1 MQLANNNKKT
11 TTMTTTINKID
22 TKSFEFFVKQNTN
35 GRGRKEARF
44 IEAYGDVSFEQA
56 YPIYVAEITERLTQA
71 EKIKAFE
78 NYLLSLGVEEIKSNV
93 SESRYYNYQGMKYRF
108 SSHVYPTG
116 SMTNEN
122 TIDFAADPQLIETI
136 IF

>member
-1 MQLANNNKKT
+1 MKIPTFENFCKT
-11 TTMTTTINKID
+11 
-22 TKSFEFFVKQNTN
+22 FTN
-35 GRGRKEARF
+35 GRGRKESRF
-44 IEAYGDVSFEQA
+44 IDAYGDVSFEKA

-78 NYLLSLGVEEIKSNV
+78 NYLLSLGVEEIKSSV
-93 SESRYYNYQGMKYRF
+93 SESRYYNYRGVKYRF